1 MARQNTAVRLSPEDR
16 LILEQHLRSTKTEQR
31 TVLRSR
37 IILAA
42 AAGQGSCEIARSL
55 DVGAETVSKW
65 RVRFSREGLA
75 GLSDLPRSGR
85 TKRYKEEEVRTRI
98 SQLLDKPA
106 PKGYATWNGRLL
118 AQALGDVSA
127 HQVWRVMRQHG
138 IQLQR
143 RHSWCLSTDPE
154 FAAKAA
160 DIVALYLDPPEGALV
175 LSVDEKPH
183 IQALERAQGY
193 LKLPNGRA
201 ITGYA
206 HEYKRHG
213 TTTLFAA
220 LNVVTGAVK
229 AGHYNR
235 RRRREFLDF
244 MNELVADFPAS
255 ITIHV
260 ILDNLSTHKPKHDR
274 WLTRHKNVHFHFTP
288 TRASWLNQIEC
299 WFSILSRSA
308 LRGASFTSAKQL
320 RQAIDDFIEVYNQT
334 AAPFEWRKTKVYPK
348 GFNRSMTD
356 LCN

>member
-1 MARQNTAVRLSPEDR
+1 MARQNTAVKLSPEDR
-16 LILEQHLRSTKTEQR
+16 LILEQHLRSSKTEQR
-31 TVLRSR
+31 TILRSR

-98 SQLLDKPA
+98 SQLLDKPP

-118 AQALGDVSA
+118 AQALGDVSP

-175 LSVDEKPH
+175 LSVDEKP
-183 IQALERAQGY
+183 QS
-193 LKLPNGRA
+193 
-201 ITGYA
+201 
-206 HEYKRHG
+206 KR
-213 TTTLFAA
+213 
-220 LNVVTGAVK
+220 LNEPK
-229 AGHYNR
+229 
-235 RRRREFLDF
+235 
-244 MNELVADFPAS
+244 
-255 ITIHV
+255 V
-260 ILDNLSTHKPKHDR
+260 I
-274 WLTRHKNVHFHFTP
+274 
-288 TRASWLNQIEC
+288 
-299 WFSILSRSA
+299 
-308 LRGASFTSAKQL
+308 
-320 RQAIDDFIEVYNQT
+320 
-334 AAPFEWRKTKVYPK
+334 
-348 GFNRSMTD
+348 
-356 LCN
+356 